1 MAMTFEQ
8 YKELR
13 KKGYSQEQLQKL
25 NTENKPKGFFQK
37 LGASLSKRKSNIT
50 NEAQNFASGSITKP
64 EYYLRGTGQVAGAF
78 GDVVG
83 QAVGAAGRF
92 AFKNFLTPETQGAL
106 KTAGTKALQSKPG
119 QLAMGGLQAGADKYG
134 RFAEANPRLATNL
147 AAVGNIATAVPIG
160 KGVGMAGREVVD
172 TAIDVGNITKRIG
185 TPNVDRVIETGVMKG
200 IKPSVVGKNTLNQV
214 GRYKDQAK
222 QAVLNIVKNKK
233 NLTYTDEFGEVTGGR
248 VPESLKEASE
258 AIDQTKRSIFKEYD
272 ALTKKAGSAGSIIDL
287 NGVANELKTIVDDPV
302 MRTVS
307 PQSVSY
313 AEKMMENLSKQGT
326 FTPEQAQK
334 AIENLNESLQTFYKN
349 PSFNSYSN
357 VQIDALIAN
366 QLRKSLD
373 EVVTGATGK
382 EYQELKNAYAS
393 LKAIEKDVLKRAVVE
408 GRKNA
413 KGLIDFTD
421 IFSAGDIIAGVTTMN
436 PALIAKG
443 GIQKAVASYFKGLN
457 SPDKAIKKMFKGVEK
472 SIEKGKEKF
481 VPKSKMFKM
490 IEKTKGKPVGMS
502 IQDISRSG
510 IEVSEKQWE
519 KLNNSAFIEA
529 LNDYGKKLEQTL
541 NKEKRSPKINLD
553 KIDKLEDAFDD
564 VKAAKKTKGA
574 LSPEAAKL
582 WSARFKKLGIDFDE
596 YYSLPQ
602 AMGMQKNTFT
612 KGERGRFTGSKSMK
626 STDPLLQEARKY
638 KSAEEFVRAV
648 TEDRGGIGA
657 GVEYSPWKRRIE
669 TEINDTPLTKFGF
682 NPDEKVTIYRGVDRA
697 SQNKIQDGDY
707 IALSHDLAKSYTGG
721 MVISEKVPASSIR
734 LSSGDGL
741 TAADFKDRNNLHI
754 EAVYNPNEPIKS
766 SQLTD
771 LWKKATKKKG
781 R

>member
-1 MAMTFEQ
+1 MTFEQ

-13 KKGYSQEQLQKL
+13 KKGYSQDQLKRL
-25 NTENKPKGFFQK
+25 NSESKPKGFFQK
-37 LGASLSKRKSNIT
+37 LGESLSKRKSNIT
-50 NEAQNFASGSITKP
+50 GEVQNYASGKITKP
-64 EYYLRGTGQVAGAF
+64 EYYLRGTGQVAGAM
-78 GDVVG
+78 GDV
-83 QAVGAAGRF
+83 AGAALSGAAKY
-92 AFKNFLTPETQGAL
+92 AFNALPGTTQNVLKGA
-106 KTAGTKALQSKPG
+106 GNIALNSKPV
-119 QLAMGGLQAGADKYG
+119 QAALGGVQAGMEGAQ

-147 AAVGNIATAVPIG
+147 AAVGNIATAIPIG
-160 KGVGMAGREVVD
+160 KGVGMAGREVAD
-172 TAIDVGNITKRIG
+172 TAIDVGSIARRVG
-185 TPNVDRVIETGVMKG
+185 TPNADRVIETGVMKG

-248 VPESLKEASE
+248 LPESLKEASE
-258 AIDQTKRSIFKEYD
+258 AIDQTKRSLFKEYD
-272 ALTKKAGSAGSIIDL
+272 TLTKKAGSIGSTIDL

-313 AEKMMENLSKQGT
+313 AEKMMENLSRQGT

-382 EYQELKNAYAS
+382 AYQELKNAYAS

-436 PALIAKG
+436 PALVAKG

-472 SIEKGKEKF
+472 SIEKGKGKF
-481 VPKSKMFKM
+481 VPKSKIFKM

-510 IEVSEKQWE
+510 LDVTEKEWE
-519 KLNNSAFIEA
+519 KLNSSAFMEA
-529 LNDYGKKLEQTL
+529 LKDYGRKLE
-541 NKEKRSPKINLD
+541 EKLKKAKTSPKINLD
-553 KIDKLEDAFDD
+553 TINRLESAMED
-564 VKAAKKTKGA
+564 VTAASKSKGS

-582 WSARFKKLGIDFDE
+582 WSEKFKKLGIDFDE
-596 YYSLPQ
+596 YYSLPE
-602 AMGMQKNTFT
+602 AIK
-612 KGERGRFTGSKSMK
+612 MK
-626 STDPLLQEARKY
+626 
-638 KSAEEFVRAV
+638 
-648 TEDRGGIGA
+648 
-657 GVEYSPWKRRIE
+657 
-669 TEINDTPLTKFGF
+669 
-682 NPDEKVTIYRGVDRA
+682 EKVR
-697 SQNKIQDGDY
+697 
-707 IALSHDLAKSYTGG
+707 
-721 MVISEKVPASSIR
+721 
-734 LSSGDGL
+734 
-741 TAADFKDRNNLHI
+741 
-754 EAVYNPNEPIKS
+754 
-766 SQLTD
+766 
-771 LWKKATKKKG
+771 
-781 R
+781 